1 MLIKV
6 TAWALV
12 TGLVVFTSISCLSS
26 ERTDI
31 VVLVN
36 GDSVTGEI
44 QELEF
49 GTLEYDTDSL
59 GTVQI
64 DWEDITSVTTAQ
76 YVEVETESGHRYY
89 GSLELT
95 EAVDTIAVGF
105 GDEVDVIAKSEVIR
119 IVPIATNESFVKRL
133 EGTFSLGLVTDKSSG
148 VTQGRITTNIKYRT
162 TDYLV
167 GLNLDSISTV
177 QDSTDN
183 TQRHNLGLNYERF
196 REDRWF
202 TDWTLTAEQNDE
214 LSLDLRVSIGAGLG
228 RYLVQTNQNQ
238 FSVVLGLVATRESF
252 TSDES
257 SVTNAEGRLSIKYLH
272 RSLVP
277 ESNITFSTNVFPL
290 LEDLSSFRAETNLT
304 FRREFVNDLFL
315 DLSFYH
321 TYLSDPVAGSDSS
334 DYGASTSL
342 GYEF

>member
-1 MLIKV
+1 MND
-6 TAWALV
+6 TASDPFFHRVLSY
-12 TGLVVFTSISCLSS
+12 TLKGLVALLVILVMLT
-26 ERTDI
+26 TG
-31 VVLVN
+31 VV
-36 GDSVTGEI
+36 I
-44 QELEF
+44 
-49 GTLEYDTDSL
+49 TLRYDPDSL

-64 DWEDITSVTTAQ
+64 DWEDIMSVTTAQ

-89 GSLELT
+89 GAIELS
-95 EAVDTIAVGF
+95 EAVNTIAVGF
-105 GDEVDVIAKSEVIR
+105 GEDVDVIAKNEVIR
-119 IVPIATNESFVKRL
+119 IVPIATNENFVKRL
-133 EGTFSLGLVTDKSSG
+133 EGTFSLGFVTDKSTG
-148 VTQGRITTNIKYRT
+148 VTQGRITSNIKYRT

-177 QDSTDN
+177 QDSADN
-183 TQRHNLGLNYERF
+183 TKRHNLGLNYERF
-196 REDRWF
+196 RENRWF

-214 LSLDLRVSIGAGLG
+214 LSLDLRISVGAGLG

-252 TSDES
+252 ISDES
-257 SVTNAEGRLSIKYLH
+257 SVTNAEGRLSVKYLH

-304 FRREFVNDLFL
+304 FRREFVKDLFL

-321 TYLSDPVAGSDSS
+321 TYLSDPVEGSDSS
-334 DYGASTSL
+334 DYGVSTSL